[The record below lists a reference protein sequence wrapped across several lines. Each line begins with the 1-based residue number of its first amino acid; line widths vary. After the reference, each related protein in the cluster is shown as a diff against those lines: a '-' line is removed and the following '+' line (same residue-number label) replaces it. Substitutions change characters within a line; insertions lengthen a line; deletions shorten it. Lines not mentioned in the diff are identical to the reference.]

1 MLKKLIL
8 IFTILPTLIMAQHT
22 IKGSFSPAEEFNY
35 ALLYKVTPNSNIY
48 VNNAEIKD
56 GKFSFE
62 LDSTVTKGMYRLVYA
77 LPQEEYNFDIIY
89 NAKEDIVLN
98 FNQEV
103 GVNYTKSVENMLINS
118 YTSDMAAISQN
129 IGEFFKTNS
138 KDTLALIDV
147 FKVQSKAQND
157 YEKVAEGTIAE
168 SFIKANRPYIPEG
181 FEDIKS
187 YVKNL
192 KQHYFN
198 NVDFND
204 KTLQSSNFLSERII
218 NYVFGMT
225 DESLDD
231 MAIYREN
238 IDNVFNAML
247 DADLSIKK
255 MLFTDLWQQLVD
267 INLEE
272 IAIYVS
278 DKYLLD
284 LAEKTEDTELVLELN
299 KFKIISIGTIA
310 PDFSL
315 ETSLNDVTTK
325 TKLSELTVANEYVIV
340 FWSSSC
346 SHCLEEIPQLHAF
359 IKTQEKEN
367 VQVIAIGLEDE
378 PYNWQ
383 NLIVQYPNF
392 MHVLGI
398 GKWTNKLGK
407 LYNVN
412 ATPTYFLLDKD
423 KKIIAKPDDIV
434 ALKQYFEDQK

>member
-1 MLKKLIL
+1 
-8 IFTILPTLIMAQHT
+8 MAQHT